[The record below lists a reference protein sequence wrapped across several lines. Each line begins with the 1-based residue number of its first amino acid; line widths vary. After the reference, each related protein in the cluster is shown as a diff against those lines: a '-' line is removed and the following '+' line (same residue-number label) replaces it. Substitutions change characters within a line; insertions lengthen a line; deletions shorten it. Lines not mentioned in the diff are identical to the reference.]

1 MNESETEKMISA
13 SAEGSDE
20 AFSELVG
27 FYLKPVFNFV
37 YRMSGN
43 AKDAED
49 ITQEVF
55 IKLWKN
61 LRKYEP
67 GNNFKAW
74 LFSIAR
80 NTAID
85 RLRKRKNINFSEF
98 EDGEGENQLF
108 NSVPDAGP
116 WPDELV
122 ARAENS
128 KIIDEIVGRLPV
140 IYKEVI
146 VLRYKNQFTFEEI
159 GRITKRPLNTVKSQH
174 QRGLNS
180 LRKLI
185 DASDRV

>member
-61 LRKYEP
+61 LKKYES
-67 GNNFKAW
+67 GKNFKAW

-98 EDGEGENQLF
+98 ENEDSENYLID
-108 NSVPDAGP
+108 SIVDAEP

-122 ARAENS
+122 IKAENFKMIEEFVDKLS
-128 KIIDEIVGRLPV
+128 VA
-140 IYKEVI
+140 YKEVI
-146 VLRYKNQFTFEEI
+146 ILRYKNQFTFEEI
-159 GRITKRPLNTVKSQH
+159 GKIIKKSTNTVKSQH
-174 QRGLNS
+174 RRALMA
-180 LRKLI
+180 LKKLL
-185 DASDRV
+185 DATN